1 MAEINAELVKTLR
14 EQTGVSVMQ
23 CRKALVEADGD
34 MEKAMLILRKNSA
47 AQAEKKADRELGA
60 GIVQA
65 YIHSNKSVGVLLE
78 LNCETDFVAKN
89 DDFNQLAADIAMH
102 IAAMAPEYTSEADI
116 SDDLRAKVAE
126 MMENE
131 AKDLD
136 KPADIKAKIIEG
148 KINDYFAQKTLLKQ
162 PFIKNPDVTVGTLID
177 QAVQKIGEKI
187 AIGRFSYYSTLGR

>member
-1 MAEINAELVKTLR
+1 MAEIHAELVKTLR

-23 CRKALVEADGD
+23 CRKALIEADGD

-102 IAAMAPEYTSEADI
+102 IAAMAPEYTSDADI

-126 MMENE
+126 MMEHE

-136 KPADIKAKIIEG
+136 KPADIKAKIVEG

-187 AIGRFSYYSTLGR
+187 AIGRFAYYSTLGR